1 MNEFDHQSYLLCWIL
16 YQVFY
21 TKVYFVASHQLLS
34 GLFGNLITQHY
45 RLIGNVNCQQTALQE
60 CIAPTVAMQIF
71 LDVLASLRPILE
83 SD

>member
-1 MNEFDHQSYLLCWIL
+1 M
-16 YQVFY
+16 
-21 TKVYFVASHQLLS
+21 
-34 GLFGNLITQHY
+34 NLIISHICFVGFYIRSSIQRYILWLPINYYPAFLGTY
-45 RLIGNVNCQQTALQE
+45 SLSIIGNVNCQQTALQE